1 MGLLLY
7 RILKKRKLFAC
18 ALLLQLVPQN
28 SARAASKK
36 SKVHPVAAVLSEL
49 RTAQL
54 ESPKASIKA
63 LEELFNNSKQ
73 PRDRLVAAL
82 ALGVNHSESSPRL
95 SMQYLSS
102 AELQARGNDPLM
114 PIIRFHKAQT
124 KFRAGSYE
132 AAVTDIESLLKGNLG
147 KGWESQAFSIL
158 IESYYKLGAYEKLLS
173 SYHQFAK
180 RNSANAHQE
189 KLAQRAAESL
199 EKQGFSPAV
208 FQTLEELAAQY
219 PMTETARWAFHR
231 LIDYSCE
238 FQPAGKPRYRFSE
251 DYLLRLSK
259 NAMLENGL
267 RELILAIIEAPIF
280 ADGTATIL
288 RGKDKMDFLTRARF
302 YDDAIEFATQQ
313 LAETPKSEQD
323 SRAHIINNLSKAY
336 AYQGNFVT
344 AAKYITMMMEDH
356 PAHATW
362 LRGREKLAEVLS
374 KMQSYEA
381 AANQFKHLATRQG
394 QQQLGWFHFWNK
406 VLGGKSEE
414 ALQLLATPNYV
425 VPLDH
430 RDNTVLEYWT
440 ARLLEKSGK
449 KEEAFVLYRDLL
461 AKEGDSFYAIMI
473 LARYPELRE
482 HGTREVAVK
491 EELSRSKGGL
501 SSFAAKIYQPIDFPQ
516 LESKKPITELQVIG
530 DLLRGGLTES
540 ARIQLRSLTWH
551 NLDESETFA
560 VAGQLAWMAKDYGP
574 ASKVAL
580 RPNSALRRR
589 PNNWWSLSEHQQ
601 QFGGEWKVYF
611 PLAFDEITSKVVN
624 AAAVDKFLVLSIM
637 RAESRYNMEAKS
649 PVGAR
654 GLMQIMP
661 TTAMKIADLIRDYD
675 FELVDLT
682 QPQVNISYGAFYLG
696 KLLKYYGNNVF
707 PAIAAYNAG
716 PIAVNRWLSSCQK
729 CEVDEFVDSIPFQET
744 RRYVKEVSRYLAN
757 YEQIYQR
764 KSGLLEVK
772 MLPKELPPEEM
783 F

>member
-1 MGLLLY
+1 MLLGYFNLNKWTVGLSGAVLLLSAFHAHAAPE
-7 RILKKRKLFAC
+7 KR
-18 ALLLQLVPQN
+18 
-28 SARAASKK
+28 
-36 SKVHPVAAVLSEL
+36 KVHPVYKALSEL
-49 RTAQL
+49 RKAQL
-54 ESPKASIKA
+54 DTPKENIKA
-63 LEELFNNSKQ
+63 LEERFNNSKE

-95 SMQYLSS
+95 ALQYLSN

-114 PIIRFHKAQT
+114 PIIKFHKAQA

-132 AAVTDIESLLKGNLG
+132 SAIADIEDLLRRDIG

-158 IESYYKLGAYEKLLS
+158 IESYYHIGAYEKLLA
-173 SYHQFAK
+173 SYNQFAR

-189 KLAQRAAESL
+189 RLAQLAAEAL
-199 EKQGFSPAV
+199 EKRGFSPAI

-238 FQPAGKPRYRFSE
+238 YQNVGKVRYRFSE
-251 DYLLRLSK
+251 DFLVRLSR

-267 RELILAIIEAPIF
+267 RELILAIIEAPIYS
-280 ADGTATIL
+280 GQNITIL
-288 RGKDKMDFLTRARF
+288 RGKDKMDFLIRARF

-313 LAETPKSEQD
+313 LAQTSKSEQD
-323 SRAHIINNLSKAY
+323 VRAHLISDLSKAY
-336 AYQGNFVT
+336 SYRGDFVT

-356 PAHATW
+356 PAHASW
-362 LRGREKLAEVLS
+362 LRAREKLAETLS
-374 KMQSYEA
+374 KMQSYDA
-381 AANQFKHLATRQG
+381 AADQFKILATRQG
-394 QQQLGWFHFWNK
+394 RKELGWFHFWNE
-406 VLGGKSEE
+406 VLAGKSDD
-414 ALQLLATPNYV
+414 AMHLLSTPDYV
-425 VPLDH
+425 MP
-430 RDNTVLEYWT
+430 RDQRDSAALEYWN

-473 LARYPELRE
+473 LARYPQLGERD
-482 HGTREVAVK
+482 TRDVAVK
-491 EELSRSKGGL
+491 EERDRSKGGPG
-501 SSFAAKIYQPIDFPQ
+501 SFAAKIFQPIDFPQ
-516 LESKKPITELQVIG
+516 LESRKPITELQVIG

-560 VAGQLAWMAKDYGP
+560 VAGQLAWMAKDYQP
-574 ASKVAL
+574 ANRVAL

-589 PNNWWSLSEHQQ
+589 PNNWWALTEHQQ

-611 PLAFDEITSKVVN
+611 PLAFDEITSKVV
-624 AAAVDKFLVLSIM
+624 APAKVDKFLVLSIM

-654 GLMQIMP
+654 GLMQLMP
-661 TTAMKIADLIRDYD
+661 STAMKIADLIRDYD

-682 QPQVNISYGAFYLG
+682 KPQVNISYGAFYLG
-696 KLLKYYGNNVF
+696 KLLNYYGNNVF
-707 PAIAAYNAG
+707 LTIAAYNAG

-729 CEVDEFVDSIPFQET
+729 CDVDEFVDSIPFRET

-764 KSGLLEVK
+764 KSGLLEMK
-772 MLPKELPPEEM
+772 ALPKELPSEEM